1 MPLDISINLLEKKE
15 NLTVIL
21 PPLSASAD
29 KIFTDKAISFITNK
43 YDKYLGNYLF
53 FDLRNVDLYSQ
64 NIKLNITL

>member
-29 KIFTDKAISFITNK
+29 KIFTDKGISFITNK

-53 FDLRNVDLYSQ
+53 FDLRNVNLSSQ
-64 NIKLNITL
+64 IIKLNITL